1 MPNHGKQHT
10 IPRSYL
16 ASWIDPVTPT
26 GQTGAIWRISKDRSE
41 KWRRS
46 PEKTFRETDRYTI
59 RVKDGTRDLSVESTL
74 GQTETDFQ
82 PILMN
87 IRRRQSLTALQRAKL
102 AIFTAAMMGRSKK
115 QGNHWLA
122 QWIEQVGKVKRME
135 GKLGSAGE
143 RPLSEQLEQGLENS
157 HANTVMNI
165 IRAAAPVLSSMTLT
179 ILTTSD
185 TDGFITSDAPAV
197 MYNPTAHRLHSSS
210 NSPTHH
216 IFFPPW
222 LEVMAFQQN
231 SNGLSAHAGNKFAF
245 DYFLGQQPHR
255 PAGPPLW
262 RRRTHHG
269 DNALLFLLIQTW
281 SLARARCI
289 KQCAL
294 QAAIDVPSS
303 DLPHGLGRKPEVDTH
318 RGRGLPLI
326 HLTQG

>member
-197 MYNPTAHRLHSSS
+197 MYNPTAHRLPPFYR
-210 NSPTHH
+210 SP
-216 IFFPPW
+216 
-222 LEVMAFQQN
+222 
-231 SNGLSAHAGNKFAF
+231 GL
-245 DYFLGQQPHR
+245 
-255 PAGPPLW
+255 
-262 RRRTHHG
+262 
-269 DNALLFLLIQTW
+269 
-281 SLARARCI
+281 
-289 KQCAL
+289 L
-294 QAAIDVPSS
+294 QA
-303 DLPHGLGRKPEVDTH
+303 EVEVS
-318 RGRGLPLI
+318 LPLSPHELALYCRQPL
-326 HLTQG
+326 HLLYTPIPDNYLDEANRTTYFFADEEFISWKGNTREVWFEKREPPPDAWENTDGATEHQGESETRAGTRSRQGC